1 MIFHSIYLLT
11 VQRYSEQKPSNDV
24 LYINSL
30 LSLPMIFLLMI
41 TFSNDL
47 SEIKSYKDYNTIKF
61 WFYFLLS
68 TIGGGLL
75 NGATFWCTIKN
86 SALTTSVVGVLKSIL
101 QIFLGMFAFDRLTI
115 NNKTILGILL
125 SLIGGTMFSYLE
137 YTNKQ
142 TKPMDN
148 ISEQKK
154 MNIEK
159 FSYTSNEA
167 CGN

>member
-1 MIFHSIYLLT
+1 
-11 VQRYSEQKPSNDV
+11 
-24 LYINSL
+24 
-30 LSLPMIFLLMI
+30 MIFLLMI
-41 TFSNDL
+41 TFSNEL
-47 SEIKSYKDYNTIKF
+47 SEMKSYKDYNTIQF
-61 WFYFLLS
+61 WLYFLLS

-101 QIFLGMFAFDRLTI
+101 QIFLGMFAFDRLVI
-115 NNKTILGILL
+115 NNKTILGIVL

-148 ISEQKK
+148 ISEQK
-154 MNIEK
+154 N
-159 FSYTSNEA
+159 
-167 CGN
+167 